1 MNLGGD
7 TASASTNPT
16 VIGGRFAVAAVDAGD
31 VVIDGQEVGSLT
43 VALQDIGDAIEI
55 INRDVSTVTA
65 SAFNTVVAREVGTGI
80 LSYGDVAIR
89 VSGIGSAGDADY
101 IEAKHVNLA
110 RPHLWMR

>member
-1 MNLGGD
+1 M
-7 TASASTNPT
+7 
-16 VIGGRFAVAAVDAGD
+16 VAAVDAGD
-31 VVIDGQEVGSLT
+31 MVIDGQEVGSLT
-43 VALQDIGDAIEI
+43 AAQDIGDAIEI

-80 LSYGDVAIR
+80 LSFGDVAIR

-110 RPHLWMR
+110 ASTSMDEMIANINFVQLG